1 VPGVKLGQTYAFR
14 IVGSFDLA
22 SGLYFDPSK
31 LLLDPYGR
39 RVIVPRNY
47 SREAASHPG
56 DNIATAMKNMPI
68 DPDSYDWEGDHTFAH
83 TIVADHHL

>member
-1 VPGVKLGQTYAFR
+1 
-14 IVGSFDLA
+14 VGSFDLA